1 MDDKF
6 RRLPDCTINRLELEN
21 GIIFSTLQHDLGT
34 NTPALDSDPEL
45 DYISQIL
52 LEEDSIGWDNND
64 NMFFDPITLSAAESS
79 FYEALTG
86 NTSSPF
92 HSNSG
97 SSDITFGSSSDD
109 VDHIESKPVVSKSS
123 VACDPPELATRSS
136 SSQTSS
142 FDELNGSLCSL
153 DSLDSVP
160 DIFCDEHT
168 ESILKLPRGVRE
180 AGKCPLPPEARGA
193 IVNIEKDRSDESCRG
208 KKHHHPDESGLE
220 DERKSKHSAVY
231 EEIELS
237 EVFDKVLLCSDDN
250 EASSKSSRVGRTQHK
265 GQSARK
271 SHSKKRGDSC
281 EILDLESLLISCA
294 ESVSS
299 ASYRA
304 AEDELKKIRKHSS
317 PNGDAN
323 QRLAN
328 LFADSLEAR
337 LAGTGMQLNAAF
349 SPNNTTV
356 SEFQKFY
363 LSSLPFMR
371 VSLFFAN
378 NMICE
383 VASKCASLHIIDFG
397 ILYGVQWPTLIRDL
411 SQRFGGPPK
420 LRITGVELPQPGF
433 RPSQMVEETG
443 FRLAK
448 YCERFGLP
456 FEYNSITAK
465 NWETLKTDDFKLV
478 NDEVVAVNCSGR
490 FDDLLDETAVVGDNP
505 KDALLNLIREINPH
519 IFVPSQ
525 RSGAL
530 SSPFFPTRFREAL
543 LYYST
548 AFDMYDAALPSHG
561 HERSIMEKEIMG
573 RDIMNI
579 IACEGMERHLRP
591 ETYRQWHSRILRA
604 GFSPVPINSKV
615 MKKTKKYIRKA
626 RVEYHKDFLY
636 MEDGHWILQGWK
648 GRILTCISCW
658 TSAQQIQ
665 SL

>member
-1 MDDKF
+1 MDDRF

-21 GIIFSTLQHDLGT
+21 GIIFSTLQPDLGT
-34 NTPALDSDPEL
+34 NAPALDSDPEL

-52 LEEDSIGWDNND
+52 LEEDNIDWDSNE
-64 NMFFDPITLSAAESS
+64 NMFFDPITLSAAENS

-86 NTSSPF
+86 NTSSPL
-92 HSNSG
+92 HTNSG
-97 SSDITFGSSSDD
+97 SSDITFERSSDD
-109 VDHIESKPVVSKSS
+109 VDHIESKSVVSKSS
-123 VACDPPELATRSS
+123 VACDPPELATWSS
-136 SSQTSS
+136 LSQTSR
-142 FDELNGSLCSL
+142 FDELKASFCSL

-160 DIFCDEHT
+160 NMFCDEHPD
-168 ESILKLPRGVRE
+168 SILKLPRDVRE

-193 IVNIEKDRSDESCRG
+193 IINIEDRSADSCRG
-208 KKHHHPDESGLE
+208 KKHHHTDESGLE
-220 DERKSKHSAVY
+220 EERKSKHSAVH
-231 EEIELS
+231 EEVELS
-237 EVFDKVLLCSDDN
+237 EVFDKVLLCGDDN
-250 EASSKSSRVGRTQHK
+250 DSSSRVGFTQHK
-265 GQSARK
+265 GRGGRK
-271 SHSKKRGDSC
+271 SQSNKRGDSC
-281 EILDLESLLISCA
+281 EIVDLESLLISCA
-294 ESVSS
+294 ESISS
-299 ASYRA
+299 DNYRA
-304 AEDELKKIRKHSS
+304 AEAELKKIRKHSS
-317 PNGDAN
+317 PNGYAN

-337 LAGTGMQLNAAF
+337 LAGTGTHLNATF

-356 SEFQKFY
+356 AEFQKFY

-378 NMICE
+378 NMIYE

-411 SQRFGGPPK
+411 SQRPGGPPK

-448 YCERFGLP
+448 YCERFGLL

-490 FDDLLDETAVVGDNP
+490 FDDLLDETAVVRDNP
-505 KDALLNLIREINPH
+505 KDALLNLIRKINPH
-519 IFVPSQ
+519 IYVHSQ

-543 LYYST
+543 SYYST
-548 AFDMYDAALPSHG
+548 AFDMYEATLPSHG

-579 IACEGMERHLRP
+579 IACEGMERLLRP
-591 ETYRQWHSRILRA
+591 ETHRQWHSRIMRT
-604 GFSPVPINSKV
+604 GFSPVTINSKV

-648 GRILTCISCW
+648 GQVLTCISCW
-658 TSAQQIQ
+658 TNTQPIQ